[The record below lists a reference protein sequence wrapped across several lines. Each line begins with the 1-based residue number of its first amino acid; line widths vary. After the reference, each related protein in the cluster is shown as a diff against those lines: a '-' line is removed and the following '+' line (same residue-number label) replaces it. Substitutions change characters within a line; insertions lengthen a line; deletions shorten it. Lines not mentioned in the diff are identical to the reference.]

1 MDFFCHQSTAS
12 SPAHRRC
19 NSISSNTFPACP
31 FRPLV
36 RPRACAWNFPRGAPS
51 PFLSPWERG
60 KPGSPSC
67 SVSRGAKSSGQSGNA
82 IPRTSPVGVGGC
94 QGRGRLYQSICF
106 VIYYNYN
113 YCFTWSLSLSP
124 LCLSLLSH
132 FLVSRLYLP
141 LSFCPLLILSLSL
154 CVPLFIPL
162 SVRVLVSASALRSF
176 RHPRPQRDHKH
187 EQGLKYYLVDSCLI
201 SLFELVLHV
210 STVPTL

>member
-82 IPRTSPVGVGGC
+82 IPRTSPVGGGGGARVGVDCINLFVLLFIIITIIVLLG
-94 QGRGRLYQSICF
+94 LYLSLLCVYHYFHI
-106 VIYYNYN
+106 
-113 YCFTWSLSLSP
+113 SLSLFPSIP
-124 LCLSLLSH
+124 SSV
-132 FLVSRLYLP
+132 FLP
-141 LSFCPLLILSLSL
+141 LTDFIPVSVCPSVYPFIGPRPCFRLCPPLLPPSTARERSETRTGFKRLPRGL
-154 CVPLFIPL
+154 VPHIFI
-162 SVRVLVSASALRSF
+162 
-176 RHPRPQRDHKH
+176 
-187 EQGLKYYLVDSCLI
+187 
-201 SLFELVLHV
+201 
-210 STVPTL
+210 